1 MKKLLKTLLR
11 LAGYNCYRYRNRS
24 APWGVSLELD
34 LERLGWSPSKTQVI
48 LDIGANVGL
57 WSASAC
63 EIFPRA
69 TIHAFEPVPSTFATL
84 STKVGKLA
92 RVRTHCLGFSSEA
105 KSKPM
110 QIYSESQVNSM
121 EDAKSQIG
129 QLIETIIVP
138 CTTLD
143 AWLNAL
149 AIDKIDLIKID
160 VEGHELQVLIGG
172 VNTFREARVAFL
184 LIEAKSILSSEVSG
198 PGVSLEQLSSFLSPL
213 GYRLLVLYTDFIILS
228 PERPFY
234 SNFNA
239 LFGNL
244 TSMTLAAETSLGAAS

>member
-1 MKKLLKTLLR
+1 MKKLLKTLLG

-34 LERLGWSPSKTQVI
+34 LERLGWSPSKSQVI
-48 LDIGANVGL
+48 LDIGANVGV
-57 WSASAC
+57 WSASANQ
-63 EIFPRA
+63 IFPHA
-69 TIHAFEPVPSTFATL
+69 TIHAFEPVPKTFATL
-84 STKVGKLA
+84 RRNVGKMAL
-92 RVRTHCLGFSSEA
+92 VRTHCLGFSSEP

-121 EDAKSQIG
+121 EDAMSQIG

-143 AWLNAL
+143 AWLKAL

-213 GYRLLVLYTDFIILS
+213 GYRLLVLYTDFIMPS
-228 PERPFY
+228 PERLFY

-244 TSMTLAAETSLGAAS
+244 TSMTLAAETSLGAGT

>member
-11 LAGYNCYRYRNRS
+11 LAGYNCYRYRNRF

-34 LERLGWSPSKTQVI
+34 LERLGWSPSKARVI

-63 EIFPRA
+63 EIFHRA

-92 RVRTHCLGFSSEA
+92 RVRTHCLGFSSEV
-105 KSKPM
+105 KSKSM
-110 QIYSESQVNSM
+110 QIYSESQINSL
-121 EDAKSQIG
+121 EESKSQIG
-129 QLIETIIVP
+129 RLIETIIVP

-143 AWLNAL
+143 AWLDAL

-172 VNTFREARVAFL
+172 VSTFREARVTFL
-184 LIEAKSILSSEVSG
+184 LIEAKSVLSSEVSG

-213 GYRLLVLYTDFIILS
+213 GYQLLVLYTDFIIHS

-244 TSMTLAAETSLGAAS
+244 TSMTLSAATSLGVV

>member
-34 LERLGWSPSKTQVI
+34 LERLGWSPSKSQVI
-48 LDIGANVGL
+48 LDIGANVGV
-57 WSASAC
+57 WSASANQ
-63 EIFPRA
+63 IFPHA
-69 TIHAFEPVPSTFATL
+69 TIHAFEPVPKTFATL
-84 STKVGKLA
+84 RRNVGKMAL
-92 RVRTHCLGFSSEA
+92 VRTHCLGFSSEP

-143 AWLNAL
+143 AWLKAL

-213 GYRLLVLYTDFIILS
+213 GYRLLVLYTDFIMPS
-228 PERPFY
+228 PERLFY

-244 TSMTLAAETSLGAAS
+244 TSMTLAAETSLGAGT